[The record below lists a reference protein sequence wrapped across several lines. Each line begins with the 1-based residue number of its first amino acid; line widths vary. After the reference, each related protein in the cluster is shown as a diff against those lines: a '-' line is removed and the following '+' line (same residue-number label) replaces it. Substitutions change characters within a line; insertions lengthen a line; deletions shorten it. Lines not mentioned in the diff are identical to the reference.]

1 MILAAE
7 RALVSL
13 LPLSVVSLGLRLALS
28 IPFWKSGL
36 TKWDGFLVLSQT
48 PVLLFENEFKLHLFG
63 KAYDYPF
70 PVAAAWGSS
79 IAEIVLPILL
89 VLGLFTRFAALG
101 LLIMTILIQL
111 TIPSGWPV
119 HATWAAMAA
128 AIILLGPARI
138 SLDGI
143 WMRTK

>member
-13 LPLSVVSLGLRLALS
+13 LPHAVVSLGLRLALA

-48 PVLLFENEFKLHLFG
+48 PVLLFENEFKLHVLG
-63 KAYDYPF
+63 KAYPYPF

-79 IAEIVLPILL
+79 IAEIVLPMLL

-101 LLIMTILIQL
+101 LLIMTAVIQL

-128 AIILLGPARI
+128 AIILLGPGRI
-138 SLDGI
+138 SADSL
-143 WMRTK
+143 WKRA